1 MLGGSEQGNNN
12 SSETPDP
19 GSAETGD
26 LRRYT
31 LLVVDDEPRIC
42 KHLARLLE
50 RSFYSVHTA
59 TSQREAERIL
69 GEERVTHLICD
80 YNLGDDS
87 PSGAE
92 LISEWRGRFPSIGL
106 AVLFTA
112 SAESQI
118 SILPGVD
125 RVFFKPGDLPEL
137 IATFSVRE

>member
-1 MLGGSEQGNNN
+1 MENDKK
-12 SSETPDP
+12 TPQHD
-19 GSAETGD
+19 
-26 LRRYT
+26 T

-42 KHLARLLE
+42 KHIARMLE
-50 RSFYSVHTA
+50 KSFDSVHTA
-59 TSQREAERIL
+59 TSQREAEQVL
-69 GEERVTHLICD
+69 GEARVTHLICD

-87 PSGAE
+87 PSGTE

-125 RVFFKPGDLPEL
+125 KVFFKPTDIPEM
-137 IATFSVRE
+137 IAMFSGRE